1 MKVKGKLAGR
11 TSSQP
16 ALSPFAKELVEGAG
30 KRPDERGGEL
40 LRKKTKVTVSK
51 RSRKATSGEG
61 SEWAP
66 RSKGKEPT
74 IEAAGFP
81 DRPPNVR
88 ELCKVDGR
96 VGRDRYFISQISEP
110 SQPDAEGQ
118 LKLHWPNLAASSR
131 VLTDIPLSRVVHILI
146 ERNLALRV
154 ENKGLKSSAG
164 LEAVAAIKSRVTK
177 LSAEVERLK
186 AALGESEQCCK
197 DHKLATKSTRSE
209 LKDRQESW
217 RWLEDK
223 VLLLTQVAEV
233 LLGNLSG
240 SVTCREG
247 GE

>member
-11 TSSQP
+11 TSSRP
-16 ALSPFAKELVEGAG
+16 TLSPSTKELVEGAG

-118 LKLHWPNLAASSR
+118 LKLHWPNL
-131 VLTDIPLSRVVHILI
+131 SRVVHILI

-197 DHKLATKSTRSE
+197 DHELATKSARSE

-223 VLLLTQVAEV
+223 VLSLTQVAEV
-233 LLGNLSG
+233 LLGNFSG
-240 SVTCREG
+240 SVT
-247 GE
+247 